1 MKGSSMANIATLSYT
16 TTDANNV
23 KASAPF
29 YVIFDDAV
37 TVVELSDT
45 WIEFGALYELVTGG
59 VIIGGGVSI
68 AYAPDA
74 AWKDTPVAGSDNS
87 DVLNLNY
94 SNLTTLYKFGLIV
107 NMLRT
112 ALVSSGR
119 PIIASGA
126 IKNLSDYIL
135 ASHTTP
141 TFTFTDTGAH
151 DLAALI
157 DAFQSDRKHRRQL
170 KANSTVTP

>member
-1 MKGSSMANIATLSYT
+1 MGNAVLSYT
-16 TTDANNV
+16 TKDANNV

-29 YVIFDDAV
+29 YVTFDDAV
-37 TVVELSDT
+37 TVAELNDV
-45 WIEFGALYELVTGG
+45 WVEFGALYEAVTGG
-59 VIIGGGVSI
+59 VIIGGGVGFT
-68 AYAPDA
+68 YAPDG

-94 SNLTTLYKFGLIV
+94 SNATTLYKFGLLV

-112 ALVSSGR
+112 SLISGGR

-126 IKNLSDYIL
+126 IKDLSDYIL
-135 ASHTTP
+135 ASHAAP
-141 TFTFTDTGAH
+141 TFTFTDTGVH
-151 DLAALI
+151 DLSALV

-170 KANSTVTP
+170 KANSTVAP

>member
-1 MKGSSMANIATLSYT
+1 MGDMAVLSYT
-16 TTDANNV
+16 TLDSNGV

-29 YVIFDDAV
+29 YAIFDDAV
-37 TVVELSDT
+37 TVAELNDV
-45 WIEFGALYELVTGG
+45 WVEFGALYELVTGG
-59 VIIGGGVSI
+59 VIISGGVSI
-68 AYAPDA
+68 GYAPDA

-94 SNLTTLYKFGLIV
+94 SNATTMYKFGLIV

-112 ALVSSGR
+112 ALVSAGR

-126 IKNLSDYIL
+126 IKDLSDYIL
-135 ASHTTP
+135 ASHATP
-141 TFTFTDTGAH
+141 TFTFVNTGEH
-151 DLAALI
+151 DLVALI

>member
-1 MKGSSMANIATLSYT
+1 MTTPSIFTYT
-16 TTDANNV
+16 TLDANNV
-23 KASAPF
+23 KASMPF
-29 YVIFDDAV
+29 YFIAADDNAQ
-37 TVVELSDT
+37 SDLAAE
-45 WIEFGALYELVTGG
+45 WVALGALLDAVTGG
-59 VIIGGGVSI
+59 VIIGGGI
-68 AYAPDA
+68 TIPQKPAD

-94 SNLTTLYKFGLIV
+94 ANATTLYKFGLIV

-112 ALVSSGR
+112 SLVSGGR

-126 IKNLSDYIL
+126 IKSLSDHIIAGVTSPVL
-135 ASHTTP
+135 AYTN
-141 TFTFTDTGAH
+141 TGGN
-151 DLAALI
+151 DLSALV

>member
-1 MKGSSMANIATLSYT
+1 MREKMPIATLSYT
-16 TTDANNV
+16 TLDSNNV

-29 YVIFDDAV
+29 YVVFDDAV
-37 TVVELSDT
+37 TVAELQDT
-45 WIEFGALYELVTGG
+45 WVEFGALYDAVSGG

-68 AYAPDA
+68 GYQPDG

-94 SNLTTLYKFGLIV
+94 ANLVTLYKFGLIV

-112 ALVSSGR
+112 ALVSGGR

-126 IKNLSDYIL
+126 IKTLSDYIL
-135 ASHTTP
+135 ASHATP

-151 DLAALI
+151 DLSALV

-170 KANSTVTP
+170 KANSTVVP

>member
-1 MKGSSMANIATLSYT
+1 MAIATLSYT
-16 TTDANNV
+16 TLDANNV

-29 YVIFDDAV
+29 YVIFDGTV
-37 TVVELSDT
+37 TMAELNDV
-45 WIEFGALYELVTGG
+45 WVEFGALYDLVTGG

-68 AYAPDA
+68 AYPPDA

-94 SNLTTLYKFGLIV
+94 ANATTLYKFGLIA

-112 ALVSSGR
+112 ALVSGGR
-119 PIIASGA
+119 PIIAAGA
-126 IKNLSDYIL
+126 IKDMSDYIL
-135 ASHTTP
+135 ASHATP
-141 TFTFTDTGAH
+141 TFTFVDTGAH
-151 DLAALI
+151 DLSALV

-170 KANSTVTP
+170 KANSTVVP

>member
-1 MKGSSMANIATLSYT
+1 MPIATLSLT
-16 TTDANNV
+16 TIDDNNV

-29 YVIFDDAV
+29 YIIFDDAV
-37 TVVELSDT
+37 TVAELEAT
-45 WIEFGALYELVTGG
+45 FVEFGALYDAVSGG
-59 VIIGGGVSI
+59 VIISGGI
-68 AYAPDA
+68 TINFLPDA
-74 AWKDTPVAGSDNS
+74 GWKTSPVAGSDNS

-94 SNLTTLYKFGLIV
+94 ANTTTLYKFGLIV

-112 ALVSSGR
+112 ALVSDGR

-126 IKNLSDYIL
+126 IKTLSDYIL
-135 ASHTTP
+135 ASHATP
-141 TFTFTDTGAH
+141 TFTFVNTGAH
-151 DLAALI
+151 DLSALI